1 VADALQSWEKYVNY
15 ADALPSLVR
24 LALLHYQF
32 EAIHPFLDGNGR
44 VGRLLIALLL
54 VHWELLPAPV
64 LYVSDFFERNR
75 EEYYDRL
82 LAVSQHGQWLE
93 WIDFF
98 LSGVVEQAERTIA
111 RLGRLQDLQ
120 AKWREDLTGA
130 GGSAK
135 LLKLADHLFERP
147 IISIPDAQAV
157 LEMTYRGAQLNVEK
171 LVEANILAQTDDR
184 AYNKLFAAEDIFRII
199 LGNN

>member
-1 VADALQSWEKYVNY
+1 M
-15 ADALPSLVR
+15 R

-64 LYVSDFFERNR
+64 LYLSDFFERNR

-82 LAVSQHGQWLE
+82 LAVSQQGQWLE

-98 LSGVVEQAERTIA
+98 LSGVVEQSERTIA

-120 AKWREDLTGA
+120 ANWRESLTDAGA
-130 GGSAK
+130 SAK
-135 LLKLADHLFERP
+135 LLQLADHLFERP
-147 IISIPDAQAV
+147 IISIPDAQDV
-157 LEMTYRGAQLNVEK
+157 LGMTYRGAQLNVEK
-171 LVEANILAQTDDR
+171 LVDARILTQTDDR
-184 AYNKLFAAEDIFRII
+184 AYNKLFAAGDIFRII
-199 LGNN
+199 LGDNWRE